1 MIAWITLLRP
11 SLTTHVFVGILTVSS
26 PETLKVT
33 KEVIIEK
40 VMTLE
45 MVFYSLSQCPESLV
59 AVYFHC
65 TKNEVFH

>member
-45 MVFYSLSQCPESLV
+45 MVFYSLSQCPESLGCCL
-59 AVYFHC
+59 FSLH
-65 TKNEVFH
+65 KK